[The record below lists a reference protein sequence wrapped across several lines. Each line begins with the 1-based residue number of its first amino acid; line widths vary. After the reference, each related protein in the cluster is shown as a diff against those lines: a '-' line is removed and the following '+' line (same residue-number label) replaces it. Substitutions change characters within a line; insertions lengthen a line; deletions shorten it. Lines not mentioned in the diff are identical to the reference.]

1 MLLPSTR
8 AQQHIVLNKTEVFW
22 GGGKRRNK
30 LCMPNACIQCF
41 KINLSEAGYP
51 QIPFLEGEEHQYRPT
66 AKERM
71 AAWQEEPRPWQAFTA
86 GIFSPHF
93 FAWIDSCPAWP
104 RGEAQG
110 WVTHRRS
117 QRAQRPRRTRG
128 QRAPPW
134 PPSWPLA
141 ALSLQWRE
149 SRRLAR
155 CHELLSAAKAGRGAG
170 DSSFSTENCFAKTC
184 HVQMLEISFVPSL
197 FNTCL
202 KPRLLKAC
210 ALLLEHHAECGEVAD
225 TCVFKANNN
234 CQ

>member
-22 GGGKRRNK
+22 GGGKRHNK

-41 KINLSEAGYP
+41 KINLLEAGYP

-86 GIFSPHF
+86 GIFSPYF

-110 WVTHRRS
+110 WGHSPSQSKSANTTSHTWSESSTLATVLATCCIVT
-117 QRAQRPRRTRG
+117 AM
-128 QRAPPW
+128 
-134 PPSWPLA
+134 
-141 ALSLQWRE
+141 E
-149 SRRLAR
+149 
-155 CHELLSAAKAGRGAG
+155 
-170 DSSFSTENCFAKTC
+170 
-184 HVQMLEISFVPSL
+184 
-197 FNTCL
+197 
-202 KPRLLKAC
+202 
-210 ALLLEHHAECGEVAD
+210 GEQKVSEMS
-225 TCVFKANNN
+225 
-234 CQ
+234 